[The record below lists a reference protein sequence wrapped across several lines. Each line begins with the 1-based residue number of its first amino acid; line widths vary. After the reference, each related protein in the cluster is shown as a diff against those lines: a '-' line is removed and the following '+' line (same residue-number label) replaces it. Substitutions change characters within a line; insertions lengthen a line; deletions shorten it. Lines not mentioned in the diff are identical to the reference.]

1 MLRQARTVFSPLHRS
16 CRSCNPPPHPLALL
30 IPIYQAHRTT
40 TRRQMASATPAPG
53 QTAEALAEEVAA
65 QNTLVNELRK
75 QGADSAAQEEAKKRL
90 GELKKNLALLQH
102 AAGAGGKGKKK
113 ERMLLKTAKGTRDY
127 GPGEMF
133 CREHIERIV
142 KDCFT
147 TYGASQLDT
156 PVFERKDILTDKYG
170 EDQKLIFD
178 LMDQGGE
185 QLALRYDH
193 TVPLA
198 RYLAMAGGITS
209 QAKIWQV
216 GKVYRRDNPVV
227 SKGRMREFSQA
238 DIDIAGSFDVMIPD
252 AEIIS
257 LLCTILT
264 RLEVG
269 EFTVKM
275 NHRKILDG
283 IFEVCGV
290 PQEKIRTISSAVDK
304 LDKMPWADVKKEMTD
319 EKGLDPATADKIG
332 DYVKHKGGK
341 ELLEKL
347 RADPALMANPSA
359 KLGIDE
365 MGVLFTYLAAY
376 RVLDRLSFDLSLAR
390 GLDYYTGIIYEA
402 VVEASAPPGFKAGTD
417 GAPAPAP
424 APAPA
429 EKPKKAKKKAAAAD
443 ADEEEIDESQVGVGS
458 IAAGGRYDNLVG
470 MFTAAAA
477 GEGKKSSGLPCVGV
491 SIGLDRIFAL
501 LWPKWGEK
509 GMRSKETMAYVMAAG
524 DGLLSER
531 VELVRELREAGIK
544 TDFFLKA
551 KPKLPAQF
559 AAGEKDEV
567 PFAIIL
573 GGDELK
579 EGLVTVKVQK
589 WEFVDEKKV
598 KVESADKGT
607 KVKRA
612 ELIQWIKDTPTFK
625 EWSSG
630 KLIA

>member
-1 MLRQARTVFSPLHRS
+1 
-16 CRSCNPPPHPLALL
+16 
-30 IPIYQAHRTT
+30 
-40 TRRQMASATPAPG
+40 MASTQPAAG

-65 QNTLVNELRK
+65 QNAVVNELRK
-75 QGADSAAQEEAKKRL
+75 QGADNAAVEEAKKRL

-102 AAGAGGKGKKK
+102 AAGAGGKGEKKK

-133 CREHIERIV
+133 CKEHIERVV

-198 RYLAMAGGITS
+198 RYLAMAGAITS

-238 DIDIAGSFDVMIPD
+238 DIDIAGTFDVMIPD

-290 PQEKIRTISSAVDK
+290 PPEKIRTISSAVDK
-304 LDKMPWADVKKEMTD
+304 LDKLPWADVKKEMTD
-319 EKGLDPATADKIG
+319 EKGLDPAIADKIG
-332 DYVKHKGGK
+332 EYVKHKGGK
-341 ELLEKL
+341 ELLETL

-365 MGVLFTYLAAY
+365 MGLLFTYLAAY

-402 VVEASAPPGFKAGTD
+402 VVEASAPPGFKAEND
-417 GAPAPAP
+417 AAA

-429 EKPKKAKKKAAAAD
+429 EKPKKSKKKAAAD
-443 ADEEEIDESQVGVGS
+443 ADEEEEIDESQVGVGS

-477 GEGKKSSGLPCVGV
+477 GEGKKSAGLPCVGV

-531 VELVRELREAGIK
+531 VELVSELREAGIK

-579 EGLVTVKVQK
+579 EGLVTVKEQK
-589 WEFVDEKKV
+589 WEFVDGKKV

-612 ELIQWIKDTPTFK
+612 ELIQWIKDTATFK
-625 EWSSG
+625 EWSGG

>member
-1 MLRQARTVFSPLHRS
+1 MATATQA
-16 CRSCNPPPHPLALL
+16 NPDTLASE
-30 IPIYQAHRTT
+30 I
-40 TRRQMASATPAPG
+40 
-53 QTAEALAEEVAA
+53 AA
-65 QNTLVNELRK
+65 QSSLLADLRK
-75 QGADSAAQEEAKKRL
+75 QQADPATVEEVKKKL
-90 GELKKNLALLQH
+90 GDLKRSLALLQN
-102 AAGAGGKGKKK
+102 ANAGGSGAKESKKK
-113 ERMLLKTAKGTRDY
+113 ERILLKTPKVRSPSACCDRNSSSSRRPFCPLLLRYGGTRDY

-133 CREHIERIV
+133 CREYVERIV

-147 TYGASQLDT
+147 TYGGSQLDT
-156 PVFERKDILTDKYG
+156 PVFERKEILAGKYG
-170 EDQKLIFD
+170 EDAKLIFD

-198 RYLAMAGGITS
+198 RYLAMSGAITT
-209 QAKIWQV
+209 QAKLWQV
-216 GKVYRRDNPVV
+216 GKVYRRDNPVM

-238 DIDIAGSFDVMIPD
+238 DFDIAGTWDTMIPD

-264 RLEVG
+264 RLDVG
-269 EFTVKM
+269 EFIIKM
-275 NHRKILDG
+275 NNRKILDG

-290 PQEKIRTISSAVDK
+290 PADKIRTISSAVDK
-304 LDKMPWADVKKEMTD
+304 LDKMSWADVKKEMTE
-319 EKGLDPATADKIG
+319 EKGLDPAAADKIG
-332 DYVKHKGGK
+332 EYVKHKGGP

-347 RADPALMANPSA
+347 RADESLMANPSA
-359 KLGIDE
+359 KAGVEE
-365 MGVLFTYLAAY
+365 MGLLFTYLTAY
-376 RVLDRLSFDLSLAR
+376 QVLDKVSFDLSLAR

-402 VVEASAPPGFKAGTD
+402 IVEASAPPGFKSANAFASSSATPSVAHT
-417 GAPAPAP
+417 APPPAQP
-424 APAPA
+424 P
-429 EKPKKAKKKAAAAD
+429 KKKAAKKSSSAVAAD
-443 ADEEEIDESQVGVGS
+443 DEEEIDESQVGVGS

-477 GEGKKSSGLPCVGV
+477 GEGKKAAGLPCVGV

-501 LWPKWGEK
+501 VWPKWVER

-531 VELVRELREAGIK
+531 VELVRELRDAGIK
-544 TDFFLKA
+544 TDFLFKA

-579 EGLVTVKVQK
+579 AGLVTVKEQK
-589 WEFVDEKKV
+589 WELVDGKKA
-598 KVESADKGT
+598 KIESNDKGT

-612 ELIQWIKDTPTFK
+612 ELIQWIKDTPTYK
-625 EWSSG
+625 DWSSG